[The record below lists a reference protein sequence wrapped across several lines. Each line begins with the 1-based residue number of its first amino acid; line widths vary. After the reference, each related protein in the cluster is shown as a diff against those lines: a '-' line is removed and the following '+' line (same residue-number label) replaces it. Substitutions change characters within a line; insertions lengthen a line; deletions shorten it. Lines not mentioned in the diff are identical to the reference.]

1 MAHKH
6 QAERGCGQCE
16 GRQFGFCSLW
26 TADESRLLGEIRQ
39 SRRTY
44 EAGSSIYCQ
53 GEAAPNYAVVLGGW
67 VGLVVTLPDGNCPM
81 PDVALPG
88 ACLGFMPDG
97 GAASSHS
104 AVCLSDV
111 TVCVLPRGKL
121 DALVRS
127 HPAFGGR
134 LAALARCR
142 EARLRDHFVNVAGR
156 VARDRVAHFLMELFV
171 RSRRRLPRGGDR
183 LDVPMSLAQIGQ
195 ATSLSGEHV
204 SRTLATLR
212 LQGVVRF
219 YRGRLD
225 VIDGDAFRHAAD
237 LTAEMGMFADEAPVA
252 A

>member
-1 MAHKH
+1 MTHGQ
-6 QAERGCGQCE
+6 QAGRGCGGCE

-26 TADESRLLGEIRQ
+26 TADESRLLGQIRQ
-39 SRRTY
+39 SQRSY
-44 EAGSSIYCQ
+44 AAGSSIYRQ

-67 VGLVVTLPDGNCPM
+67 VGLVVALPDGNCPM

-142 EARLRDHFVNVAGR
+142 EARLRDHFVNIAGR
-156 VARDRVAHFLMELFV
+156 AARDRVAHFLMELFV

-183 LDVPMSLAQIGQ
+183 LDVPMSLAEIGQ

-212 LQGVVRF
+212 IQNVVRF

-225 VIDGDAFRHAAD
+225 VIDGEAFRHAAD
-237 LTAEMGMFADEAPVA
+237 LSAEMGTYADEAAVA